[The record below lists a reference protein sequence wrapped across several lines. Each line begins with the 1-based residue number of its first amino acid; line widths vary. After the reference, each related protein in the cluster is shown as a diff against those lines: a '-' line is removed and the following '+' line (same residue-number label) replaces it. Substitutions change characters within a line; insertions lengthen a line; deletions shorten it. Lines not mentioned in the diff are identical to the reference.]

1 MPTKD
6 MLRFVQNGTDTSIF
20 HVVGRNTINGHL
32 KRLKFL
38 LAAAHDLANVGVQRR
53 PEAVRWNDMLAL
65 RALMDSN
72 LLLLRMAVQIEVD
85 REA

>member
-1 MPTKD
+1 M
-6 MLRFVQNGTDTSIF
+6 N
-20 HVVGRNTINGHL
+20 VGLHKEEYERT
-32 KRLKFL
+32 
-38 LAAAHDLANVGVQRR
+38 NVGVQRR
-53 PEAVRWNDMLAL
+53 PEAVRWNDMLVL

>member
-1 MPTKD
+1 MGLNKAV
-6 MLRFVQNGTDTSIF
+6 FSQ
-20 HVVGRNTINGHL
+20 
-32 KRLKFL
+32 
-38 LAAAHDLANVGVQRR
+38 ANVGVQRR